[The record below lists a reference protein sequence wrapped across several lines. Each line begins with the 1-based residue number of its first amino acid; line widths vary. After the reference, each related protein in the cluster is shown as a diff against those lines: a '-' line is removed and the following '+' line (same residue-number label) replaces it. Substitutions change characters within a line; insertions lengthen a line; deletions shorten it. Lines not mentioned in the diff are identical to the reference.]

1 MGTEMAAILSVVSI
15 VKSLCCT
22 LETKRTSYVNY
33 TSIVKKKKK
42 NLIVFLSKEIAKTS
56 VTSIWEILCKSI
68 NSL

>member
-42 NLIVFLSKEIAKTS
+42 TIVFLSKEIAKTS